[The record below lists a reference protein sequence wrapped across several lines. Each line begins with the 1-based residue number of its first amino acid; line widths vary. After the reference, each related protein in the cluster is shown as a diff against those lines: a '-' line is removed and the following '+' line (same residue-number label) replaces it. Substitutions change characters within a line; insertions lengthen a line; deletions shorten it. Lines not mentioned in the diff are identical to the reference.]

1 MVVSFNNGL
10 FKSTFCSYLILA
22 TCFKLTSSTQGHS
35 AESPLLVSSGD
46 SADSDCN
53 DASHRSLLGRR
64 KRFVLS
70 TRIESVSSLNYG
82 GGGGGGIL
90 VYKLTSALR

>member
-1 MVVSFNNGL
+1 MDSSKVRFV
-10 FKSTFCSYLILA
+10 ILA

-82 GGGGGGIL
+82 GGGGGGSWC
-90 VYKLTSALR
+90 TN